1 MHLSCETEVSGKHVP
16 VLKDDTAIMK
26 TDFQEFSFRMH
37 VGENRVML
45 WSSVDLRWQSTLCL
59 CLPPGQK
66 PWIPSPSSGQLELM
80 PSQHA
85 CLGRSKVLVQAA
97 MLVPDPGPQSSYQPC
112 GLIGPKTFHSNWSS
126 TLLWGQ
132 KSVFVVSSSFLK
144 RRSGGEYPNQ
154 REPLGQLLFLFWS
167 LNSLVLEKGWMPS
180 VPITG
185 IYMESRGPY
194 EWVLQHY
201 VSIAPF
207 SLPLHCGVVPGRWI
221 YQLFT
226 KRLQI

>member
-112 GLIGPKTFHSNWSS
+112 GLIGPKTSHSNWSS

-194 EWVLQHY
+194 EWVL
-201 VSIAPF
+201 
-207 SLPLHCGVVPGRWI
+207 
-221 YQLFT
+221 
-226 KRLQI
+226 